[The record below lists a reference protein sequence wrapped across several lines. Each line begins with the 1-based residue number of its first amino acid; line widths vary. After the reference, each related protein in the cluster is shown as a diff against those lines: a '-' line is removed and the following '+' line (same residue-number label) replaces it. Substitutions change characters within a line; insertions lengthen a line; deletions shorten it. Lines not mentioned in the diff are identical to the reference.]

1 MPFMFLTSDLQSS
14 SNIKQILPSQSTVT
28 EGSIRNSCNVLW
40 LFPILLNLALAVVG
54 DGFKNMQILIDLNSK
69 YLPGILNPLDHI
81 LHLPSN
87 VVWSNIPTFASPT
100 KLFAWETIFI
110 VFMVLSFAM
119 CTQNVFSQMQEQR
132 FREMVI
138 FGTSSPV
145 YISQSWKST
154 KVWFLA
160 LAPRGDLHRR
170 LFSIYRPAS
179 FFSLWWEKIVFSF
192 FIFWTTQTHF
202 EESFQFCFKW
212 RGLADVT
219 KTHTVSVGGRPV
231 FVVVTICGG

>member
-1 MPFMFLTSDLQSS
+1 MFCDFS
-14 SNIKQILPSQSTVT
+14 
-28 EGSIRNSCNVLW
+28 
-40 LFPILLNLALAVVG
+40 LFLLNLALAVVG

-145 YISQSWKST
+145 YISQSWIST

-160 LAPRGDLHRR
+160 LAPLGVCSQYIALASIFSFMMRKIVLSVFIFVSGHRR
-170 LFSIYRPAS
+170 HIWRVIPISRL
-179 FFSLWWEKIVFSF
+179 
-192 FIFWTTQTHF
+192 
-202 EESFQFCFKW
+202 FCFKW

-219 KTHTVSVGGRPV
+219 KTHRVSVGGRPV
-231 FVVVTICGG
+231 FGCCHNMWWKQHHRAFA

>member
-1 MPFMFLTSDLQSS
+1 M
-14 SNIKQILPSQSTVT
+14 T

-40 LFPILLNLALAVVG
+40 LFPFLLNLALAAVG

-87 VVWSNIPTFASPT
+87 VVWSNIPTFASPS

-170 LFSIYRPAS
+170 LFSIYRPGVI
-179 FFSLWWEKIVFSF
+179 FFSLRWEKIVFSF

-219 KTHTVSVGGRPV
+219 KTHRVSVGGRPV

>member
-1 MPFMFLTSDLQSS
+1 M
-14 SNIKQILPSQSTVT
+14 T
-28 EGSIRNSCNVLW
+28 EGSIRNCVLW

-132 FREMVI
+132 FRKMVI

-145 YISQSWKST
+145 YISQSWKSK
-154 KVWFLA
+154 KVWFLS
-160 LAPRGDLHRR
+160 LAPLSDLHRR
-170 LFSIYRPAS
+170 SLVLNLSLWRQ
-179 FFSLWWEKIVFSF
+179 FFPLWWEKNSVFCF
-192 FIFWTTQTHF
+192 HILIWTMQTHLKSHSNF
-202 EESFQFCFKW
+202 MSF
-212 RGLADVT
+212 LL
-219 KTHTVSVGGRPV
+219 
-231 FVVVTICGG
+231 

>member
-1 MPFMFLTSDLQSS
+1 M
-14 SNIKQILPSQSTVT
+14 T

-40 LFPILLNLALAVVG
+40 LFPFLLNLALAVVG

-160 LAPRGDLHRR
+160 LAPCVTCTGAP
-170 LFSIYRPAS
+170 LFSIYRPG
-179 FFSLWWEKIVFSF
+179 
-192 FIFWTTQTHF
+192 FIFF
-202 EESFQFCFKW
+202 YNEK
-212 RGLADVT
+212 
-219 KTHTVSVGGRPV
+219 K
-231 FVVVTICGG
+231 

>member
-1 MPFMFLTSDLQSS
+1 M
-14 SNIKQILPSQSTVT
+14 
-28 EGSIRNSCNVLW
+28 
-40 LFPILLNLALAVVG
+40 VG

-100 KLFAWETIFI
+100 KLFTWETIFI

-138 FGTSSPV
+138 FATSSPV

-154 KVWFLA
+154 KGWFLA

-170 LFSIYRPAS
+170 SLVLNLSPWRQ
-179 FFSLWWEKIVFSF
+179 FFPLWWDKIVSGGFH
-192 FIFWTTQTHF
+192 ILIWTTQTHLKSHSNF
-202 EESFQFCFKW
+202 MSF
-212 RGLADVT
+212 LL
-219 KTHTVSVGGRPV
+219 
-231 FVVVTICGG
+231 

>member
-1 MPFMFLTSDLQSS
+1 M
-14 SNIKQILPSQSTVT
+14 
-28 EGSIRNSCNVLW
+28 
-40 LFPILLNLALAVVG
+40 VG

-160 LAPRGDLHRR
+160 LAPLGVCSQYIALASIFSFMMRKIVLSVFIFVSGHRR
-170 LFSIYRPAS
+170 HIWRVIPISRL
-179 FFSLWWEKIVFSF
+179 
-192 FIFWTTQTHF
+192 
-202 EESFQFCFKW
+202 FCFK
-212 RGLADVT
+212 DVMWYYQSKAIIMRLLHPIT
-219 KTHTVSVGGRPV
+219 KGENNESVKKHL
-231 FVVVTICGG
+231 FISHKAQLQL